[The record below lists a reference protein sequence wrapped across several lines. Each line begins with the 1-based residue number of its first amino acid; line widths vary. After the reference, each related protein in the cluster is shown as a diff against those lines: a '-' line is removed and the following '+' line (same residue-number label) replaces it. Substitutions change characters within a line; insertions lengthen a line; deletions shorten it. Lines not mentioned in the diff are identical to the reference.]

1 MSIQAW
7 FSNDVVDIDPGSS
20 ITATLSIQNLGDS
33 TATYTV
39 VPSGPT
45 ADWVQIERDN
55 VVLFDGSRD
64 VVDVVITPP
73 RLPTTTAGPTTV
85 GVRIIPTTAAADAI
99 VAETTVD
106 VRAFDDRRIA
116 PLQTVVRARRR
127 ANYEFMVENH
137 GNGLA
142 SCRLRLIDTSN
153 RIDGDFDPPAVGISP
168 GGASLVRFKARA
180 KRGVFRRSTRTIDFE
195 IEAEQP
201 GHDPS
206 SAALALVQPPTIPG
220 VAIGRIAAAAVLLT
234 AAAIAWFG
242 VIRPE
247 IRDAASARVDERIE
261 QFEGVVEQLADANDD
276 VTPVASVAGAADNAS
291 PTPRPTTDVGEPDF
305 VRLVVTPATAAT
317 ADAAFTVED
326 GRLFDLTD
334 VRLENANND
343 TGRATLSV
351 NGDEAFSWSLANV
364 RGSVFEPRITPIR
377 LEPGD
382 NLTFSVRC
390 DTIGNPAIGTCFN
403 AVNIGGLVIELDQP

>member
-1 MSIQAW
+1 MFGCA
-7 FSNDVVDIDPGSS
+7 SNDVVDIDPGSS
-20 ITATLSIQNLGDS
+20 TTATLSIQNLGDS

-55 VVLFDGSRD
+55 VILFDGSRD
-64 VVDVVITPP
+64 VIDVIITPP

-85 GVRIIPTTAAADAI
+85 GVRIIPAAAAADTT

-106 VRAFDDRRIA
+106 VRAFDDRRLA

-137 GNGLA
+137 GNELA
-142 SCRLRLIDTSN
+142 SCRLRLIDTSG
-153 RIDGDFDPPAVGISP
+153 RIDGDFDPPAVGINP

-180 KRGVFRRSTRTIDFE
+180 RRGLFRRTTRTLDFE
-195 IEAEQP
+195 VEAEQP

-206 SAALALVQPPTIPG
+206 AAVLALVQPPTIPG
-220 VAIGRIAAAAVLLT
+220 AAIGRIAAAALLVT
-234 AAAIAWFG
+234 AAPVAWFG

-247 IRDAASARVDERIE
+247 IRDAASTRVDERLE
-261 QFEGVVEQLADANDD
+261 QFDGVVEQLADGNDAGAP
-276 VTPVASVAGAADNAS
+276 VTSVAGATGTADSA
-291 PTPRPTTDVGEPDF
+291 PRPASDVGEPDF

-326 GRLFDLTD
+326 GHLFDLTD

-343 TGRATLSV
+343 AGRATLSV

-390 DTIGNPAIGTCFN
+390 DTIGNPAIGPCFN
-403 AVNIGGLVIELDQP
+403 AVNIGGLVIDIDQI